1 MSAHL
6 DPRALRDSSVLP
18 SRVDIY
24 DTTLRD
30 GSQQERISLTVDDK
44 LRVARQLDHLGVA
57 YIEGGWPGANPKDEQ
72 FFERARDELSLERAQ
87 LVAFGSTRRANSAAL
102 NDPAFV
108 RLLQA
113 GTDIVCIVAK
123 AAASHVRDTLR
134 TTPKEAIA
142 MVTDSVQALRDHG
155 LRVFLD
161 AEHFFD
167 GFEED
172 RDFSLRLLAAA
183 ELAGAEALVLCDTN
197 GGMLPGPVSRVVADV
212 RSRTS
217 CVIGVHFHND
227 SGCAVANSLSAV
239 GAGATHVQGC
249 INGYGER
256 AGNADLCAAIP
267 NLTLKLGIETIPRDR
282 IKLITPVAR
291 HLSELVNI
299 NLDPQKPY
307 VGSAAFAH
315 KAGLHTSA
323 NARRAGA
330 YEHVEPDA
338 VGNGSR
344 VVVSELSGRATIEA
358 RAKELGVTLDS
369 DALEKILQALKTL
382 EFAGYHFEVADG
394 SLELLMRAAADGSP
408 ANHRPFEIESFRVIT
423 DWVSTNA
430 ANAEANEDVRDL
442 VHPWGTPG
450 RLTTEATVKVHVGD
464 DRVVSTAEGNGPV
477 HALDA
482 AIRQAIGQHFPE
494 LSAIHLTDYR
504 VRVLDSHRGTGAIT
518 RVLIDTAGPDDSWST
533 MGVSENIIE
542 ASWQALVDSLVYA
555 LTRTSR
561 ANVAELGEH

>member
-1 MSAHL
+1 MSATL
-6 DPRALRDSSVLP
+6 DPQSLQALAELP
-18 SRVDIY
+18 ARVDIY

-72 FFERARDELSLERAQ
+72 FFERAKDELRLERAQ
-87 LVAFGSTRRANSAAL
+87 LVAFGATRRANVAAL
-102 NDPAFV
+102 QDLSFV
-108 RLLQA
+108 RLLNA
-113 GTDIVCIVAK
+113 GTGVVCIVAK
-123 AAASHVRDTLR
+123 SAASHVRDTLR
-134 TTPKEAIA
+134 TTPEEAIA
-142 MVTDSVQALRDHG
+142 MVTDSVRFLREDG

-172 RDFSLRLLAAA
+172 RDFSLTFLEAA
-183 ELAGAEALVLCDTN
+183 ERAGVEALVLCDTN
-197 GGMLPGPVSRVVADV
+197 GGMLPAAVTRIVSDV
-212 RSRTS
+212 RARTS
-217 CVIGVHFHND
+217 CVVGVHFHND
-227 SGCAVANSLSAV
+227 SGCAVANSLAAVEV
-239 GAGATHVQGC
+239 GATQVQGC

-256 AGNADLCAAIP
+256 AGNADLCSTIP
-267 NLTLKLGIETIPRDR
+267 DLTLKMGIDTIPRDR

-291 HLSELVNI
+291 HISELVNI

-330 YEHVEPDA
+330 YEHVPPDS
-338 VGNGSR
+338 VGNGGR

-369 DALEKILQALKTL
+369 DALEKILESLKQL
-382 EFAGYHFEVADG
+382 EYAGYHFEVADG
-394 SLELLMRAAADGSP
+394 SLELLMRAAAAERPSMD
-408 ANHRPFEIESFRVIT
+408 RPFDIESFRVIT
-423 DWVSTNA
+423 DWVATSSNDDA
-430 ANAEANEDVRDL
+430 GHAGGRDL
-442 VHPWGTPG
+442 VHPWERPG
-450 RLTTEATVKVHVGD
+450 RLTTEATVKVHVGE

-477 HALDA
+477 NALDA
-482 AIRQAIGQHFPE
+482 AIRQAIGEHFPE
-494 LSAIHLTDYR
+494 LSEIHLTDYR
-504 VRVLDSHRGTGAIT
+504 VRVLDSHRGTEAIT
-518 RVLIDTAGPDDSWST
+518 RVLIDTAGPEDSWST

-542 ASWQALVDSLVYA
+542 ASWQALVDSLVYGLRHA
-555 LTRTSR
+555 TTVRD
-561 ANVAELGEH
+561 NFAED